1 MKFIYNHIIVSYLLF
16 TTACAKDLPPS
27 HSTIKDTL
35 VSYIP
40 YYKKEP
46 QTWIQQRLATVGDT
60 HSNAPRSQGSLI
72 LIIVIPLFW

>member
-1 MKFIYNHIIVSYLLF
+1 MNFHGILLSYLI
-16 TTACAKDLPPS
+16 TTVWARDSPPT
-27 HSTIKDTL
+27 HSTVRDTL

-40 YYKKEP
+40 YYHKEP
-46 QTWIQQRLATVGDT
+46 QTWIQQKLASVGDT